1 MNTAIIFNNYGMGS
15 APEELRLILAENY
28 LKISLTDNKLPEFIL
43 FYADGVKLVAEG
55 SPVINILKEIEN
67 KGVKLIVCKTCLN
80 YFNLI
85 EKVKTGIIGTML
97 DISEIQFNIEKVI
110 TL

>member
-28 LKISLTDNKLPEFIL
+28 LTISLKENQLPKFIL
-43 FYADGVKLVAEG
+43 FYADGVKLVTEG

-67 KGVKLIVCKTCLN
+67 IGVKLIVCKTCLN
-80 YFNLI
+80 FFSLL
-85 EKVKTGIIGTML
+85 EKVKTGNIGTMM
-97 DISEIQFNIEKVI
+97 DICEIQLNIEKVI